1 MALQAVISSLR
12 LQRHVGRKMQVLVD
26 NEARTPEGRKCFLAR
41 SPADAPEIDGMV
53 VVAAPRGRALAVG
66 DFVEVRVTSADEHDL
81 HGEVAG

>member
-1 MALQAVISSLR
+1 
-12 LQRHVGRKMQVLVD
+12 
-26 NEARTPEGRKCFLAR
+26 
-41 SPADAPEIDGMV
+41 MV